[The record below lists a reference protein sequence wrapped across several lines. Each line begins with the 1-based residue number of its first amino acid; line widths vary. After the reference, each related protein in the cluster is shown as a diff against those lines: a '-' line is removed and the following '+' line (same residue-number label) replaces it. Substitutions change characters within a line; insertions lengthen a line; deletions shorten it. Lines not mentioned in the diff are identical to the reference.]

1 MYPSGFNGLSLGR
14 VIGGISKTLNIVN
27 QALPLYKEIRP
38 IINNASGILQIFKGF
53 NRPDTKITVSE
64 KNSTTKSTMEA
75 KVINN
80 NSLNTPTFFQ

>member
-38 IINNASGILQIFKGF
+38 IINNANGILQIFKEF

-64 KNSTTKSTMEA
+64 KNSTAKSTIEA

>member
-1 MYPSGFNGLSLGR
+1 MYPSSFNGLSLGR

-38 IINNASGILQIFKGF
+38 IINNASGILQIFKEF
-53 NRPDTKITVSE
+53 NKPDTKVTVPE
-64 KNSTTKSTMEA
+64 KNSTAKSTMEA
-75 KVINN
+75 KVISS